1 MSRHV
6 RVSRAISYS
15 SGGALG
21 ASLLTLLIGMWW
33 LGSDL
38 TRWDELA
45 GRWFGIAGTIAGVAG
60 AVAGIL
66 IAGRDGSVKA
76 PGAGASS

>member
-15 SGGALG
+15 AGGALG
-21 ASLLTLLIGMWW
+21 ASLITLLIGMWW

-38 TRWDELA
+38 TGWGESQ
-45 GRWFGIAGTIAGVAG
+45 GRWVGVVGTVAGVAG
-60 AVAGIL
+60 AVAGLL
-66 IAGRDGSVKA
+66 IAGHDGSVKA
-76 PGAGASS
+76 PGAHGSS

>member
-1 MSRHV
+1 MSRHA

-21 ASLLTLLIGMWW
+21 ASLITLLIGMWW

-38 TRWDELA
+38 TEWGESQ
-45 GRWFGIAGTIAGVAG
+45 GRWVGVVGTIAGVAG
-60 AVAGIL
+60 AVAGLL
-66 IAGRDGSVKA
+66 IGGRDGSAKA
-76 PGAGASS
+76 PGARASS